1 MQLQDIKQSIL
12 TLPPEEVMAIHREV
26 RKQRWIPKQVKKAT
40 KAKTVTKS
48 KQEISQSAEQIEQ
61 LLRLLGGDV

>member
-12 TLPPEEVMAIHREV
+12 TMPSEQAMEIHREV
-26 RKQRWIPKQVKKAT
+26 RKQRWIPKLVKKST

-48 KQEISQSAEQIEQ
+48 KQEISKSADQIKQ
-61 LLRLLGGDV
+61 LLMLLEG